1 MILGER
7 VKKRKSKG
15 GSKRKTR
22 EGHEET
28 VSYHKNRMESPNIRR
43 HPVHPT
49 KAKQEH
55 SKSLN
60 DQGIQKASYQV
71 SGSSERSNR
80 NRKKGRGRSGKRQ
93 PSRKQVLPFGH
104 RGVCA
109 GMTHGPNHSDSSRQD
124 KQESRRKISS
134 DRGVHSLIS
143 VSFQSL
149 KKSNILMCQPSKS
162 TTCVTLAKSKPIG
175 PSKSLHL
182 YGPLQFAKF
191 LMCASQ

>member
-1 MILGER
+1 
-7 VKKRKSKG
+7 
-15 GSKRKTR
+15 
-22 EGHEET
+22 
-28 VSYHKNRMESPNIRR
+28 MESPNIRR

-104 RGVCA
+104 RGVGA

-143 VSFQSL
+143 ESFQSL

-191 LMCASQ
+191 LMCASQWLQAKERASPPSTSGWKAFWLC